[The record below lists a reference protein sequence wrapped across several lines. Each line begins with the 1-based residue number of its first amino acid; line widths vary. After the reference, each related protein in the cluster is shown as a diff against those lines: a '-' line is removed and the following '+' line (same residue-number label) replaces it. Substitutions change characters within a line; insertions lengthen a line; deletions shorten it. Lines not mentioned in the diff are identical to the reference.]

1 LVEMTEVS
9 LRAWRLGA
17 ITLAMPFIIALLCVA
32 LFGSSSLALDL
43 PPPKTGINDLAG
55 MFRPASF
62 DDLEL
67 RLRRFKTET
76 ANNIVVLTVT
86 SLDGESIDR
95 LALRAFETLPLSEAD
110 LKKTVLLVVAR
121 KERRVGLHAGVD
133 LRHLLPEPTAS
144 RKLEAQV
151 KLYFDGFRPDLGI
164 HGAVHYLFRVLKGDV
179 RVGSQTEEEK
189 LEETSLRGGKA
200 GAIFALCLAP
210 FLAFFVGG
218 LWGIYA
224 TQYGVQRGVRL
235 AMGAIFGGGTAKIV
249 AALMSFLG
257 SYDDNLWYFIMALAI
272 PLGVFGSLT
281 EFWMAGDWSGIPR
294 VKERR
299 RKPKDNMGI

>member
-1 LVEMTEVS
+1 MMLLV
-9 LRAWRLGA
+9 
-17 ITLAMPFIIALLCVA
+17 IALLCDI
-32 LFGSSSLALDL
+32 LLGSRAMALDL
-43 PPPKTGINDLAG
+43 PPLKSTINDSAG
-55 MFRPASF
+55 MLPPASF
-62 DDLEL
+62 DDLEQ

-76 ANNIVVLTVT
+76 SDNVVILTVK
-86 SLDGESIDR
+86 SLDGESIDNLGR
-95 LALRAFETLPLSEAD
+95 RAFDRLPLSQAD

-121 KERRVGLHAGVD
+121 KEHEVGVQAGAD
-133 LRHLLPEPTAS
+133 LRQLFPEPMAS
-144 RKLEAQV
+144 QKLYAQV
-151 KLYFDGFRPDLGI
+151 KLYFDGLRPDLGI
-164 HGAVHYLFRVLKGDV
+164 HGAVHYLFRVIKGDV

-189 LEETSLRGGKA
+189 LEESSLRGGGA
-200 GAIFALCLAP
+200 GAIFAICLGP

-224 TQYGVQRGVRL
+224 TQYGVQRVTRL
-235 AMGAIFGGGTAKIV
+235 LMGAIFGGGTAKIV
-249 AALMSFLG
+249 AALMSLLG
-257 SYDDNLWYFIMALAI
+257 SYNDNLWYFIMALAI

>member
-1 LVEMTEVS
+1 MNFL
-9 LRAWRLGA
+9 
-17 ITLAMPFIIALLCVA
+17 IIALLVNII
-32 LFGSSSLALDL
+32 FEPSSFALDL
-43 PPPKTGINDLAG
+43 PPLRSTINDLAG
-55 MFRPASF
+55 MFPQASV
-62 DDLEL
+62 DDLEQ

-76 ANNIVVLTVT
+76 ADNIVVLTVK
-86 SLDGESIDR
+86 SLDGENIDI
-95 LALRAFETLPLSEAD
+95 LARRAFETLPLGETE

-121 KERRVGLHAGVD
+121 KEREVGFHAGAD
-133 LRHLLPEPTAS
+133 LRHLLPEPIAS
-144 RKLEAQV
+144 QKLYAQV
-151 KLYFDGFRPDLGI
+151 KLYFDGLRPDLGI

-189 LEETSLRGGKA
+189 LEETSSRGGEA
-200 GAIFALCLAP
+200 GAIFALCLGP

-224 TQYGVQRGVRL
+224 TQYGVQRITRL

-249 AALMSFLG
+249 GMLMSLLG
-257 SYDDNLWYFIMALAI
+257 SYSDNLWYFIMALAI
-272 PLGVFGSLT
+272 PLGVIGSLT